1 MVFRLSLIAA
11 LIVLISVSSPDA
23 AQSPGAPGMTIRAD
37 RMEHTSE
44 DGVLHASGN
53 VEVLWQ
59 DTTMFADKASYNSA
73 SKILTASG
81 HIRIIKAGDT
91 VSGDTL
97 TLDTESGRAE
107 LENGHI
113 SMSKANLKT
122 APQTRNNGTT
132 VRADAKKIIRTSEE
146 DYTLQQGAF
155 TTCIAEVPSWKLGA
169 SALDVTLDEYATGKH
184 VVFYIKDVPVF
195 YFPYLIYPVKRER
208 QSGFLLPSL
217 GSSSKRGTFVEIPY
231 YWAISPSQEAT
242 ITLDA
247 QTKRGLGT
255 NVDYRYLRD
264 RGSEGHLG
272 GYLINDNVTDQV
284 RGQFSLL
291 HFEQFENR
299 LSFATNINLTS
310 DRLFLAD
317 YGEKSGDYNRQYN
330 ESRIIIQKMWQQWMG
345 GAQVIYTQ
353 DYTTNGSTQQVAPEL
368 FLAGIREP
376 LAGLRRTYADISMQ
390 ADNFYRKQGLYGQ
403 RLIMTPQL
411 VNTNSFWLDRLNLSL
426 SAGAQVRVYNAG
438 GSQTSS
444 PQDDIVVIPV
454 AEASISSSLNRT
466 FDVTLLDIQRIRH
479 ELVPSITYYYTGNI
493 DQSNLPLFD
502 QADRLNPRNQLA
514 FSVANHFGSKLVK
527 EGNTEYRDLMILRLT
542 QPYNLTYTNQPDP
555 LSLVSS
561 EGNWGD
567 LIVENELWAHKY
579 VKILSDIRYSH
590 QEQTISSSATGVELN
605 DLRGNNARVSYRNV
619 RQELEYMETGVAV
632 ALTSPFYLGYTNRYS
647 FDKKDSLESYYTL
660 EYRHQCWSVIAGYR
674 ERNNDKSWTINF
686 NLGGL
691 FNSGKRK

>member
-1 MVFRLSLIAA
+1 MVFRLFLIAA
-11 LIVLISVSSPDA
+11 LIVLTSVASPGA

-44 DGVLHASGN
+44 NGVLHASGN

-59 DTTMFADKASYNSA
+59 DTTMFADKAAYDPA
-73 SKILTASG
+73 SKLLTASG
-81 HIRIIKAGDT
+81 NIRLIKAGDT
-91 VSGDTL
+91 VSGDKL

-113 SMSKANLKT
+113 SLSKSSLTTDSKT
-122 APQTRNNGTT
+122 SNSGATL
-132 VRADAKKIIRTSEE
+132 RADAKKITRTNEE
-146 DYTLQQGAF
+146 DYTLQQGSF
-155 TTCIAEVPSWKLGA
+155 TTCIAAPPSWKFGA
-169 SALDVTLDEYATGKH
+169 SELDVTLEEYATGKH

-208 QSGFLLPSL
+208 QSGLLIPSL
-217 GSSSKRGTFVEIPY
+217 GSSAKRGTFVEIPY

-247 QTKRGLGT
+247 QTKRGLGA
-255 NVDYRYLRD
+255 NVDYRYLRN

-272 GYLINDNVTDQV
+272 GYVINDNITDQI

-353 DYTTNGSTQQVAPEL
+353 DYTNNGSTQQVAPEL

-376 LAGLRRTYADISMQ
+376 LAGLPRTYADIYMQ

-411 VNTNSFWLDRLNLSL
+411 VNTKSFWQDRINLSL

-438 GSQTSS
+438 GSQTGIS
-444 PQDDIVVIPV
+444 QDDIVVIPV
-454 AEASISSSLNRT
+454 AEAGISSSLNRT
-466 FDVTLLDIQRIRH
+466 FDLTFFDVQRIRH
-479 ELVPSITYYYTGNI
+479 ELVPSFTYYYTGNV
-493 DQSNLPLFD
+493 DQSDLPLFD

-527 EGNTEYRDLMILRLT
+527 GSNTEYRDLMILRLT
-542 QPYNLTYTNQPDP
+542 QPYNLNYTTQPDP

-561 EGNWGD
+561 EGSWGD
-567 LIVENELWAHKY
+567 LVVESELWAHKY
-579 VKILSDIRYSH
+579 VKLLSDIRYSH
-590 QEQTISSSATGVELN
+590 QERTLSSSATGLELN
-605 DLRGNNARVSYRNV
+605 DLRGNSARVSYRNV
-619 RQELEYMETGVAV
+619 RQELEYMETGFSV

-674 ERNNDKSWTINF
+674 ERNNDKSYTINF
-686 NLGGL
+686 DLGGL

>member
-1 MVFRLSLIAA
+1 
-11 LIVLISVSSPDA
+11 
-23 AQSPGAPGMTIRAD
+23 
-37 RMEHTSE
+37 
-44 DGVLHASGN
+44 
-53 VEVLWQ
+53 
-59 DTTMFADKASYNSA
+59 
-73 SKILTASG
+73 
-81 HIRIIKAGDT
+81 
-91 VSGDTL
+91 
-97 TLDTESGRAE
+97 
-107 LENGHI
+107 
-113 SMSKANLKT
+113 
-122 APQTRNNGTT
+122 
-132 VRADAKKIIRTSEE
+132 
-146 DYTLQQGAF
+146 
-155 TTCIAEVPSWKLGA
+155 
-169 SALDVTLDEYATGKH
+169 
-184 VVFYIKDVPVF
+184 
-195 YFPYLIYPVKRER
+195 
-208 QSGFLLPSL
+208 
-217 GSSSKRGTFVEIPY
+217 
-231 YWAISPSQEAT
+231 
-242 ITLDA
+242 
-247 QTKRGLGT
+247 
-255 NVDYRYLRD
+255 
-264 RGSEGHLG
+264 
-272 GYLINDNVTDQV
+272 
-284 RGQFSLL
+284 
-291 HFEQFENR
+291 
-299 LSFATNINLTS
+299 
-310 DRLFLAD
+310 
-317 YGEKSGDYNRQYN
+317 
-330 ESRIIIQKMWQQWMG
+330 MG